1 LLVER
6 VEVLVTHGEL
16 HVLEIQVLE
25 EDSLLTV
32 YKVSHV
38 TILFLH
44 PVMEKVETL
53 MVTITAVLVGVI
65 IVMGQVVEH
74 TVVQLVEVKDTQMD

>member
-1 LLVER
+1 LLVEL

-65 IVMGQVVEH
+65 IVMDRMVEH
-74 TVVQLVEVKDTQMD
+74 TVVTLLEVKDIKLD